1 MEIAIYLVN
10 LVSLNSFSRY
20 KLKYNVNN
28 NLTEDEQNNSFINL
42 IKDVSLFLFLSTGLF
57 FSFFLLI
64 LSALK
69 FLFVTIFFISFLSE
83 ISSKKSKINLILSFN
98 NFSLFIFIFLFNVY
112 ISYISK

>member
-1 MEIAIYLVN
+1 MEIVIYLVN
-10 LVSLNSFSRY
+10 FESLNSFSRY

-28 NLTEDEQNNSFINL
+28 NLIEDEQNNSFINL
-42 IKDVSLFLFLSTGLF
+42 TIEVSLFLFLSTGFF

-69 FLFVTIFFISFLSE
+69 FLYVTIFFNSFLSE
-83 ISSKKSKINLILSFN
+83 ISSKKSTINLILSFN
-98 NFSLFIFIFLFNVY
+98 NFSFFIFKSLFNSY